1 MLYARELSRQYPNI
15 TSISIHPGVVSTE
28 LIANSRFMDRILI
41 YMTNLG
47 NLLKP
52 EEGAYNQ
59 VWAATTPRENLK
71 NGMYYEPV
79 GKLAQKKLDKT
90 ARDDDLA
97 KRLWKW
103 TEDALNEY

>member
-1 MLYARELSRQYPNI
+1 
-15 TSISIHPGVVSTE
+15 
-28 LIANSRFMDRILI
+28 MDRGLI
-41 YMTNLG
+41 HIVNFG

-59 VWAATTPRENLK
+59 VWAATTPREKLE

-79 GKLAQKKLDKT
+79 GKLAQTKLDKT

-97 KRLWKW
+97 KRLWEW
-103 TEDALNEY
+103 TEEALKGY